1 MRAVTDNIPVGD
13 YLFVFAEKLTRQPV
27 GFSLLT
33 GRNDF
38 AGRASHLEIRM
49 FAVAADE
56 QGKGIGKSMLA
67 SIIEATP
74 GHRLEAS
81 CLPPATKMMRLLD
94 GSGFK
99 LIHETQGGKKTYRF
113 TD

>member
-1 MRAVTDNIPVGD
+1 
-13 YLFVFAEKLTRQPV
+13 LTRQPV

-56 QGKGIGKSMLA
+56 QGKGIGKSMLVNA
-67 SIIEATP
+67 A
-74 GHRLEAS
+74 A
-81 CLPPATKMMRLLD
+81 
-94 GSGFK
+94 
-99 LIHETQGGKKTYRF
+99 GGIFAVNRPQ
-113 TD
+113 